1 MSEVRLKDIAE
12 KAGVSIMTVSN
23 VINGK
28 NNRVS
33 AKTIDRINAIIEE
46 CGYVPNLSA
55 RSLTNKTSNI
65 IGIVISPYESNY
77 EEANHLEN
85 PYISTMVGTIEKEL
99 RHEGYF
105 TMVRSVSKK
114 EDFTTLFR
122 NWNVDGI
129 IFLYPEKEEFIKLF
143 VDNSRCPVAI
153 FDSSLNIPGLISVS
167 SDDWQGLYLSTKYM
181 INHGHSHIAFV
192 ANYEGNPLL
201 TRRFN
206 GYRSALEESHI
217 PFRPEYVYP
226 YPPTYEGGIEA
237 GKKIAVSRNEITA
250 AVTTADI
257 CAIGVMEGAKLGG
270 YRIPVDLSIIGYDN
284 LQLCQYT
291 TPKLTSISQDITR
304 KAIQCTRLLLEKIR
318 RGTTSSPS
326 RIIMGVEI
334 VERQSVISLF

>member
-12 KAGVSIMTVSN
+12 KAGVSMMTVSN

-28 NNRVS
+28 HDRVS
-33 AKTIDRINAIIEE
+33 AKTIAKVNALIEE
-46 CGYVPNLSA
+46 YGYVPNLSA
-55 RSLTNKTSNI
+55 RSLTNKVSHI
-65 IGIVISPYESNY
+65 IGIIISPFHGSDEI
-77 EEANHLEN
+77 NHLEN
-85 PYISTMVGTIEKEL
+85 PYISAMLGTIEMEL
-99 RHEGYF
+99 RKNGYF
-105 TMVRSVSKK
+105 TMLRSVTNKSDILSLIK
-114 EDFTTLFR
+114 

-129 IFLYPEKEEFIKLF
+129 IFLYPEAMEYIQSFKELLK
-143 VDNSRCPVAI
+143 CPIAI
-153 FDSSLNIPGLISVS
+153 FDCDLKVPDIINVS
-167 SDDWQGLYLSTKYM
+167 TDDWHGLYLATRYVIS
-181 INHGHSHIAFV
+181 HGHTHIAFV
-192 ANYEGNPLL
+192 SDPENNPLIS
-201 TRRFN
+201 RRFE
-206 GYRSALEESHI
+206 GYCAALKECGI
-217 PFRPEYVYP
+217 PFRPEYIYP

-237 GKKIAVSRNEITA
+237 GKAIALSENEITA

-291 TPKLTSISQDITR
+291 TPKLTSISQDLTR

-318 RGTTSSPS
+318 QGTTSSPS

>member
-1 MSEVRLKDIAE
+1 M
-12 KAGVSIMTVSN
+12 
-23 VINGK
+23 
-28 NNRVS
+28 
-33 AKTIDRINAIIEE
+33 
-46 CGYVPNLSA
+46 
-55 RSLTNKTSNI
+55 
-65 IGIVISPYESNY
+65 
-77 EEANHLEN
+77 
-85 PYISTMVGTIEKEL
+85 
-99 RHEGYF
+99 
-105 TMVRSVSKK
+105 
-114 EDFTTLFR
+114 
-122 NWNVDGI
+122 
-129 IFLYPEKEEFIKLF
+129 
-143 VDNSRCPVAI
+143 
-153 FDSSLNIPGLISVS
+153 
-167 SDDWQGLYLSTKYM
+167 
-181 INHGHSHIAFV
+181 

-226 YPPTYEGGIEA
+226 YPPTYEGGIAA